1 MHALLAAHSQAIA
14 AICRRFSVARL
25 EVFGSAARGH
35 DFEEVE
41 SDIDLLVTFA
51 PDHRPT
57 LADLL
62 DLEDALGRTLGR
74 EVDLVDRRTL
84 EASRNYIRRRDILAD
99 AEPLYEA
106 EAEPL
111 NAPTRTVP
119 K

>member
-1 MHALLAAHSQAIA
+1 MHALLATHSNAIA

-35 DFEEVE
+35 DFDEAA

-62 DLEDALGRTLGR
+62 DLEDALGRVFGR
-74 EVDLVDRRTL
+74 EVDLVDRRAI
-84 EASRNYIRRRDILAD
+84 EASRNYIRRRHVLAD
-99 AEPLYEA
+99 VEPLYE
-106 EAEPL
+106 
-111 NAPTRTVP
+111 R
-119 K
+119 

>member
-1 MHALLAAHSQAIA
+1 MHALLASHSKAIA

-35 DFEEVE
+35 DFDAAE
-41 SDIDLLVTFA
+41 SDIDLLVTFT

-57 LADLL
+57 LAGLL

-84 EASRNYIRRRDILAD
+84 EASRNYIRRRHMLAD
-99 AEPLYEA
+99 AEPLYETD
-106 EAEPL
+106 PS
-111 NAPTRTVP
+111 
-119 K
+119 